1 MGNTEIV
8 LDFIDAWNT
17 MDWDKAA
24 SLLDDNVVWHNI
36 PMEKIVG
43 KQMVDAAIRA
53 PSGSNRQGWKFIL
66 VTDPEIR
73 NQLGDLYREAW
84 DFYVKEF
91 YGGTS
96 DLGASN
102 VFDDE
107 KAEQIVRITKSATWL
122 SENFHKVPAMFVVL
136 SRNDPTGSSIF
147 PAIWSLMLAGRA
159 HGIGTCLTTVLG
171 MFKPQKA
178 FEILN
183 IPSDK
188 GWKIDAVVTA
198 GYPLG
203 KWGVAE
209 RNPVDEVTYLNKWG
223 NSPNWNLEEPLWSY

>member
-1 MGNTEIV
+1 MDVFEALYTTRAMRRVSEDPIPDDV
-8 LDFIDAWNT
+8 LKQMIDA
-17 MDWDKAA
+17 
-24 SLLDDNVVWHNI
+24 
-36 PMEKIVG
+36 G
-43 KQMVDAAIRA
+43 IRA
-53 PSGSNRQGWKFIL
+53 PSGSNRQGWKFIV
-66 VTDPEIR
+66 VTDPEIK

-102 VFDDE
+102 VLDDE
-107 KAEQIVRITKSATWL
+107 KSEQVVRITKSATWL
-122 SENFHKVPAMFVVL
+122 SENFHKVPSMFVVL

-159 HGIGTCLTTVLG
+159 HGVGTCLTTVLG
-171 MFKPQKA
+171 MFKPQQA
-178 FEILN
+178 FKILN

-203 KWGVAE
+203 KWGVAK
-209 RNPVDEVTYLNKWG
+209 RNPVDKVTYLNTWG
-223 NSPNWNLEEPLWSY
+223 NETNWNLEEPLWNY

>member
-1 MGNTEIV
+1 MDVFEALYTTRAMRRVSEDPIPDDV
-8 LDFIDAWNT
+8 LKQMIDA
-17 MDWDKAA
+17 
-24 SLLDDNVVWHNI
+24 S
-36 PMEKIVG
+36 
-43 KQMVDAAIRA
+43 IRA
-53 PSGSNRQGWKFIL
+53 PSGSNRQGWKFIV

-102 VFDDE
+102 VLDDE
-107 KAEQIVRITKSATWL
+107 KAKQVVRITKSATWL

-159 HGIGTCLTTVLG
+159 HGVGTCLTTVLG
-171 MFKPQKA
+171 MFKPQQA
-178 FEILN
+178 FKILN

-203 KWGVAE
+203 KWGVAK
-209 RNPVDEVTYLNKWG
+209 RNPVDEVTYLNTWG
-223 NSPNWNLEEPLWSY
+223 NETNWNLEEPLWNY

>member
-1 MGNTEIV
+1 
-8 LDFIDAWNT
+8 
-17 MDWDKAA
+17 MDVYEALYTTRAMRRVSEDPIP
-24 SLLDDNVVWHNI
+24 DNI
-36 PMEKIVG
+36 L
-43 KQMVDAAIRA
+43 KQMVDAGIRA
-53 PSGSNRQGWKFIL
+53 PSGSNRQGWKFIV
-66 VTDPEIR
+66 VTDPEIK

-102 VFDDE
+102 VLDDE
-107 KAEQIVRITKSATWL
+107 KAEQVVRITKSATWL

-159 HGIGTCLTTVLG
+159 HGVGTCLTTVLG
-171 MFKPQKA
+171 MFKPQQA
-178 FEILN
+178 FKILN

-203 KWGVAE
+203 KWGVAK
-209 RNPVDEVTYLNKWG
+209 RNPVDKVTYLNTWG
-223 NSPNWNLEEPLWSY
+223 NETNWNLEEPLWNY

>member
-1 MGNTEIV
+1 
-8 LDFIDAWNT
+8 
-17 MDWDKAA
+17 MDVFEALYTTRAMRRVSEDPIP
-24 SLLDDNVVWHNI
+24 DDI
-36 PMEKIVG
+36 L
-43 KQMVDAAIRA
+43 KQMVDAGIRA
-53 PSGSNRQGWKFIL
+53 PSGSNRQGWKFIV
-66 VTDPEIR
+66 VTDSEIR
-73 NQLGDLYREAW
+73 NELGNLYREAW

-96 DLGASN
+96 DLGASSVN
-102 VFDDE
+102 DDE
-107 KAEQIVRITKSATWL
+107 KAEQVVRITKSATWL

-159 HGIGTCLTTVLG
+159 HGIGSCLTTVLG

-203 KWGVAE
+203 KWGVAK
-209 RNPVDEVTYLNKWG
+209 RTPVDEVTYLNTWG
-223 NSPNWNLEEPLWSY
+223 NETNWNLEEPLWNY

>member
-1 MGNTEIV
+1 
-8 LDFIDAWNT
+8 
-17 MDWDKAA
+17 MDVFEALYTTRAMRRVSEDPIP
-24 SLLDDNVVWHNI
+24 DDI
-36 PMEKIVG
+36 L
-43 KQMVDAAIRA
+43 KQMVDAGIRA
-53 PSGSNRQGWKFIL
+53 PSGSNRQGWKFIV

-73 NQLGDLYREAW
+73 NQLGELYREAW

-102 VFDDE
+102 VLDDE
-107 KAEQIVRITKSATWL
+107 KAEQVVRITKSATWL

-159 HGIGTCLTTVLG
+159 HGVGTCLTTVLG
-171 MFKPQKA
+171 MFKPEKA

-203 KWGVAE
+203 KWGVAK
-209 RNPVDEVTYLNKWG
+209 RTPVDEVTYLNTWG
-223 NSPNWNLEEPLWSY
+223 NKTNWNIEEPLWNY

>member
-1 MGNTEIV
+1 MDVFEALYTTRAMRRVSENPIPKDV
-8 LDFIDAWNT
+8 L
-17 MDWDKAA
+17 
-24 SLLDDNVVWHNI
+24 
-36 PMEKIVG
+36 
-43 KQMVDAAIRA
+43 KQMVDAGIRA

-66 VTDPEIR
+66 VTDQDIK

-122 SENFHKVPAMFVVL
+122 SENFHKVPAVFVVL

-159 HGIGTCLTTVLG
+159 HGVGTCLTTVLG
-171 MFKPQKA
+171 MFKPQKT

-203 KWGVAE
+203 KWGVAK
-209 RNPVDEVTYLNKWG
+209 RTPVDEVTYLNTWG
-223 NSPNWNLEEPLWSY
+223 NETNWNLEEPLWNY

>member
-1 MGNTEIV
+1 MDVFEALYTTRAMRRVSEDPIPDDV
-8 LDFIDAWNT
+8 LKQMIDA
-17 MDWDKAA
+17 
-24 SLLDDNVVWHNI
+24 S
-36 PMEKIVG
+36 
-43 KQMVDAAIRA
+43 IRA
-53 PSGSNRQGWKFIL
+53 PSGSNRQGWKFIV
-66 VTDPEIR
+66 VTDPEIK

-102 VFDDE
+102 VLNDE
-107 KAEQIVRITKSATWL
+107 KAEQIIRITKSATWL
-122 SENFHKVPAMFVVL
+122 SENFHRVPAMFVVL

-159 HGIGTCLTTVLG
+159 HGVGTCLTTVLG
-171 MFKPQKA
+171 MFKPQQA
-178 FEILN
+178 FKILN

-203 KWGVAE
+203 KWGVAK
-209 RNPVDEVTYLNKWG
+209 RNPVDEVTYLNTWG
-223 NSPNWNLEEPLWSY
+223 NETNWNLKEPLWNY

>member
-1 MGNTEIV
+1 
-8 LDFIDAWNT
+8 
-17 MDWDKAA
+17 MDVFEALYTTRAMRRVSEDPIP
-24 SLLDDNVVWHNI
+24 DDI
-36 PMEKIVG
+36 L
-43 KQMVDAAIRA
+43 KQMVDAGIRA
-53 PSGSNRQGWKFIL
+53 PSGSNRQGWKFIV

-73 NQLGDLYREAW
+73 NQLGELYREAW

-102 VFDDE
+102 VLDDE
-107 KAEQIVRITKSATWL
+107 KAEQVVRITKSATWL

-171 MFKPQKA
+171 MFNPQKA
-178 FEILN
+178 CEILN

-188 GWKIDAVVTA
+188 VWKIDAVVTA
-198 GYPLG
+198 GFPLG
-203 KWGVAE
+203 KWGGAK
-209 RNPVDEVTYLNKWG
+209 RIPVDEVTYLTTWG
-223 NSPNWNLEEPLWSY
+223 NETNWNLEEPLWSY

>member
-1 MGNTEIV
+1 MDVFEALYTTRAMRRVSEKPIPDDV
-8 LDFIDAWNT
+8 L
-17 MDWDKAA
+17 
-24 SLLDDNVVWHNI
+24 
-36 PMEKIVG
+36 
-43 KQMVDAAIRA
+43 KQMVDAGIRA
-53 PSGSNRQGWKFIL
+53 PSGSNRQGWKFIV
-66 VTDPEIR
+66 VTDSEIR
-73 NQLGDLYREAW
+73 NELGNLYREAW

-102 VFDDE
+102 VNDDE
-107 KAEQIVRITKSATWL
+107 KAEQVVRITKSATWL

-159 HGIGTCLTTVLG
+159 HGIGSCLTTVLG

-203 KWGVAE
+203 KWGVAK
-209 RNPVDEVTYLNKWG
+209 RTPVDEVTYLNTWG
-223 NSPNWNLEEPLWSY
+223 NETNWNLEEPLWNY

>member
-1 MGNTEIV
+1 MDVFEALYTTRAMRRVSDDPIPDDV
-8 LDFIDAWNT
+8 LKQMIDA
-17 MDWDKAA
+17 
-24 SLLDDNVVWHNI
+24 
-36 PMEKIVG
+36 G
-43 KQMVDAAIRA
+43 IRA
-53 PSGSNRQGWKFIL
+53 PSGSNRQGWKFIV

-102 VFDDE
+102 VLDDE
-107 KAEQIVRITKSATWL
+107 KAEQVVRITKSATWL

-159 HGIGTCLTTVLG
+159 HGVGTCLTTVLG
-171 MFKPQKA
+171 MFKPQQA
-178 FEILN
+178 FKILN

-203 KWGVAE
+203 KWGVAK
-209 RNPVDEVTYLNKWG
+209 RNPVDKVTYLNTWG
-223 NSPNWNLEEPLWSY
+223 NETNWNLEEPLWNY

>member
-1 MGNTEIV
+1 
-8 LDFIDAWNT
+8 
-17 MDWDKAA
+17 MDVFEALYTTRAMRRVSEDPIPE
-24 SLLDDNVVWHNI
+24 NI
-36 PMEKIVG
+36 L
-43 KQMVDAAIRA
+43 KQMVDAGIRA

-66 VTDPEIR
+66 VTDAEIR

-102 VFDDE
+102 VNDDE
-107 KAEQIVRITKSATWL
+107 KAEQVVRITKSATWL
-122 SENFHKVPAMFVVL
+122 SENFHKVPAMFIVL

-147 PAIWSLMLAGRA
+147 PAIWNLMLAGRA

-203 KWGVAE
+203 KWGVAK
-209 RNPVDEVTYLNKWG
+209 RTPVDEVTYLNTWG
-223 NSPNWNLEEPLWSY
+223 NKTNWNLEEPLWNY

>member
-1 MGNTEIV
+1 MDVFEALYTTRAMRRVSENPIPKDV
-8 LDFIDAWNT
+8 L
-17 MDWDKAA
+17 
-24 SLLDDNVVWHNI
+24 
-36 PMEKIVG
+36 
-43 KQMVDAAIRA
+43 KQMVDAGIRA

-66 VTDPEIR
+66 VTDQDIK

-102 VFDDE
+102 VIDDE
-107 KAEQIVRITKSATWL
+107 KAEQVIRITKSATWL

-159 HGIGTCLTTVLG
+159 HGVGTCLTTVLG
-171 MFKPQKA
+171 MFKPEKA

-203 KWGVAE
+203 KWGVAK
-209 RNPVDEVTYLNKWG
+209 RTPVDEVTYLNTWG
-223 NSPNWNLEEPLWSY
+223 NKTNWNLEEPLWNY

>member
-1 MGNTEIV
+1 MDVFEALYTTRAMRRVSEDPIPEGV
-8 LDFIDAWNT
+8 LQ
-17 MDWDKAA
+17 
-24 SLLDDNVVWHNI
+24 
-36 PMEKIVG
+36 
-43 KQMVDAAIRA
+43 QMVDAGIRA

-122 SENFHKVPAMFVVL
+122 SENFHKVPAVFVVL

-159 HGIGTCLTTVLG
+159 HGVGTCLTTVLG
-171 MFKPQKA
+171 MFEPQKT

-203 KWGVAE
+203 KWGVAK
-209 RNPVDEVTYLNKWG
+209 RTPVDEVTYLNTWG
-223 NSPNWNLEEPLWSY
+223 NETNWNLEEPLWNY

>member
-1 MGNTEIV
+1 MDVFEALYTTRAMRRVSEDPIPEDV
-8 LDFIDAWNT
+8 L
-17 MDWDKAA
+17 
-24 SLLDDNVVWHNI
+24 
-36 PMEKIVG
+36 
-43 KQMVDAAIRA
+43 KQMVDAGIRA

-66 VTDPEIR
+66 VTDQEIR

-102 VFDDE
+102 VIDDE
-107 KAEQIVRITKSATWL
+107 KAEQVIRITKSATWL

-159 HGIGTCLTTVLG
+159 HGVGTCLTTVLG
-171 MFKPQKA
+171 MFKPEKA

-183 IPSDK
+183 IPNDK

-203 KWGVAE
+203 KWGVAK
-209 RNPVDEVTYLNKWG
+209 RTPVDEVTYLNTWG
-223 NSPNWNLEEPLWSY
+223 NKTNWNIEEPLWNY

>member
-1 MGNTEIV
+1 MDVFEALYTTRAMRRVSEDPIPEGV
-8 LDFIDAWNT
+8 LQ
-17 MDWDKAA
+17 
-24 SLLDDNVVWHNI
+24 
-36 PMEKIVG
+36 
-43 KQMVDAAIRA
+43 QMVDAGIRA

-122 SENFHKVPAMFVVL
+122 SENFHKVPAVFVVL

-159 HGIGTCLTTVLG
+159 HGVGTCLTTVLG
-171 MFKPQKA
+171 MFEPQKT

-203 KWGVAE
+203 KWGVAK
-209 RNPVDEVTYLNKWG
+209 RTPVDEVTYLNTWG
-223 NSPNWNLEEPLWSY
+223 NETNWNLEEPLWSY

>member
-1 MGNTEIV
+1 MDVFEALYTTRAMRRVSEDPIPDDV
-8 LDFIDAWNT
+8 LKQMIDA
-17 MDWDKAA
+17 
-24 SLLDDNVVWHNI
+24 S
-36 PMEKIVG
+36 
-43 KQMVDAAIRA
+43 IRA
-53 PSGSNRQGWKFIL
+53 PSGSNRQGWKFII
-66 VTDPEIR
+66 VTDPEIK

-102 VFDDE
+102 VLDDE
-107 KAEQIVRITKSATWL
+107 KAEQVVRITKSATWL

-159 HGIGTCLTTVLG
+159 HGVGTCLTTVLG
-171 MFKPQKA
+171 MFKPQQA
-178 FEILN
+178 FKILN

-203 KWGVAE
+203 KWGVAK
-209 RNPVDEVTYLNKWG
+209 RNPVDEVTYLNTWG
-223 NSPNWNLEEPLWSY
+223 NETNWNLKEPLWNY

>member
-1 MGNTEIV
+1 MDVFEALYTTRAMRRVSEDPIPDDV
-8 LDFIDAWNT
+8 LKQMIDA
-17 MDWDKAA
+17 
-24 SLLDDNVVWHNI
+24 S
-36 PMEKIVG
+36 
-43 KQMVDAAIRA
+43 IRA
-53 PSGSNRQGWKFIL
+53 PSGSNRQGWKFIV
-66 VTDPEIR
+66 VTDPDIK

-84 DFYVKEF
+84 DFYIKEF

-102 VFDDE
+102 VLDDE
-107 KAEQIVRITKSATWL
+107 KAEQVVRITKSATWL

-159 HGIGTCLTTVLG
+159 HGVGTCLTTVLG
-171 MFKPQKA
+171 MFKPQQA
-178 FEILN
+178 FKILN

-203 KWGVAE
+203 KWGVAK
-209 RNPVDEVTYLNKWG
+209 RNPVDEVTYLNTWG
-223 NSPNWNLEEPLWSY
+223 NETNWNLKEPLWNY

>member
-1 MGNTEIV
+1 MDVFEALYTTRAMRRVSEKPIPDDV
-8 LDFIDAWNT
+8 L
-17 MDWDKAA
+17 
-24 SLLDDNVVWHNI
+24 
-36 PMEKIVG
+36 
-43 KQMVDAAIRA
+43 KQMVDAGIRA
-53 PSGSNRQGWKFIL
+53 PSGSNRQGWKFIV
-66 VTDPEIR
+66 VTDSEIR
-73 NQLGDLYREAW
+73 NELGNLYREAW

-96 DLGASN
+96 DLGASSVN
-102 VFDDE
+102 DDE
-107 KAEQIVRITKSATWL
+107 KAEQVVRITKSATWL

-159 HGIGTCLTTVLG
+159 HGIGSCLTTVLG

-203 KWGVAE
+203 KWDVAK
-209 RNPVDEVTYLNKWG
+209 RTPVDEVTYLNTWG
-223 NSPNWNLEEPLWSY
+223 NETNWNLEEPLWNY

>member
-1 MGNTEIV
+1 MDVFEALYTTRAMRRVSDDPIPDDV
-8 LDFIDAWNT
+8 L
-17 MDWDKAA
+17 
-24 SLLDDNVVWHNI
+24 
-36 PMEKIVG
+36 
-43 KQMVDAAIRA
+43 KQMVDAGIRA
-53 PSGSNRQGWKFIL
+53 PSGSNRQGWKFIV
-66 VTDPEIR
+66 VTDPEIK

-102 VFDDE
+102 VLDDE
-107 KAEQIVRITKSATWL
+107 KAEQVVRITKSATWL

-159 HGIGTCLTTVLG
+159 HGVGTCLTTVLG
-171 MFKPQKA
+171 MFKPQQA
-178 FEILN
+178 FKILN

-203 KWGVAE
+203 KWGVAK
-209 RNPVDEVTYLNKWG
+209 RNPVDKVTYLNTWG
-223 NSPNWNLEEPLWSY
+223 NETNWNLEEPLWNY

>member
-1 MGNTEIV
+1 MDVFEALYTTRAMRRVSENPIPKDV
-8 LDFIDAWNT
+8 L
-17 MDWDKAA
+17 
-24 SLLDDNVVWHNI
+24 
-36 PMEKIVG
+36 
-43 KQMVDAAIRA
+43 KQMVDAGIRA
-53 PSGSNRQGWKFIL
+53 PSGSNRQGWKFIV

-73 NQLGDLYREAW
+73 NQLGELYREAW

-102 VFDDE
+102 VLDDE
-107 KAEQIVRITKSATWL
+107 KAEQVVRITKSATWL

-188 GWKIDAVVTA
+188 GWKIDAVITA

-203 KWGVAE
+203 KWGVAK
-209 RNPVDEVTYLNKWG
+209 RTPVDEVTYLNTWG
-223 NSPNWNLEEPLWSY
+223 NKTNWNLEEPLWNY